1 MTTAKDA
8 ATDPVEA
15 PLDEAE
21 LEQARADREGLAWWA
36 EYVAET
42 KGLETQQLGGAGSAT
57 PISQKAFDLIVEFE
71 VSSKAVYERKYRSTI
86 WPKEQS
92 GVTIGIGY
100 DVGYATKAQLWSDWK
115 GAIPDAMITA
125 LERALGVTGAPA
137 DAVARQLRSS
147 VDISFD
153 SAIVVHRGKVVPR
166 WVALV
171 ERNLPNTGA
180 LKPDALGALV
190 SLTYNR
196 GATFAKAGERYRE
209 MRSIKAHMA
218 AREFA
223 KVPADLRGMK
233 RIWPNVPGL
242 QSRREREA
250 KLFEAGL
257 AAAATS

>member
-1 MTTAKDA
+1 MTTRTKPAVDDA
-8 ATDPVEA
+8 ET

-21 LEQARADREGLAWWA
+21 LEQARSDREGLAWWA
-36 EYVAET
+36 EYVQENE
-42 KGLETQQLGGAGSAT
+42 GLETQQLGGAGSST
-57 PISQKAFDLIVEFE
+57 PISQGAFDLIVEFE

-100 DVGYATKAQLWSDWK
+100 DVGYATKAQLWDDWK
-115 GAIPDAMITA
+115 GSIPDAMITA
-125 LERALGVTGAPA
+125 LEKAIGVTGAPA
-137 DAVARQLRSS
+137 DAVARRLHPS

-153 SAIVVHRGKVVPR
+153 AAIAVHRRKVVPR

-171 ERNLPNTGA
+171 EHSLPNTGA
-180 LKPDALGALV
+180 LKPDSLGALV

-196 GATFAKAGERYRE
+196 GATFSKAGERYRE
-209 MRSIKAHMA
+209 MRAIKKHMA
-218 AREFA
+218 DRDFAAIPAEF
-223 KVPADLRGMK
+223 LSMR

-250 KLFEAGL
+250 KLFRVGL
-257 AAAATS
+257 GAVPSA